1 MLVKRLWIVA
11 AAAVL
16 SAAAHQPSPAAGP
29 RVAVL
34 AAEVQRGAPANA
46 QHVADAL
53 ERSLVKKGF
62 EAAPPAKVAG
72 AVRARG
78 IDLRKPQPIK
88 ELAALRARLGVD
100 YLVYSRVLSVG
111 VGYASQELQAN
122 VLVNVVGRAKSS
134 FLHTRQVGQ
143 VFAPG
148 EATVE
153 SAVIGPAEADQAAAK
168 LLDGF
173 YRRVGR

>member
-1 MLVKRLWIVA
+1 MLVKRLWVVA
-11 AAAVL
+11 IAAVL
-16 SAAAHQPSPAAGP
+16 SAAHQPALAAGP

-46 QHVADAL
+46 QIMADAL
-53 ERSLVKKGF
+53 DRNLVKKGF
-62 EAAPPAKVAG
+62 DVLPAAKVAA

-111 VGYASQELQAN
+111 VGYASQEFQAN
-122 VLVNVVGRAKSS
+122 VLVNVVGRAKGS

-143 VFAPG
+143 MFMPG
-148 EATVE
+148 DATVE
-153 SAVIGPAEADQAAAK
+153 SAAIGPAEADQAAAK